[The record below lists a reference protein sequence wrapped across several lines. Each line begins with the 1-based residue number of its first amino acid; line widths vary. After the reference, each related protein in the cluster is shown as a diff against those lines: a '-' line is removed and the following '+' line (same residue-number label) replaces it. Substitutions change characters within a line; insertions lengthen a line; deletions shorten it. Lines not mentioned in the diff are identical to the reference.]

1 MASIS
6 PLSDQQMQ
14 HNETQRQHNDGNKEQ
29 KSIGNKYKSR
39 SVNPV
44 YLHSDNMKENIPG
57 TNTWNDRDDITTVIK
72 QMIREYCEP
81 HAKKFDHLDKMEKL
95 S

>member
-1 MASIS
+1 
-6 PLSDQQMQ
+6 
-14 HNETQRQHNDGNKEQ
+14 
-29 KSIGNKYKSR
+29 
-39 SVNPV
+39 
-44 YLHSDNMKENIPG
+44 MKENIPG

-95 S
+95 LKDSNCQSHSTSLNLLFYPLSGAFYKEISV

>member
-1 MASIS
+1 
-6 PLSDQQMQ
+6 
-14 HNETQRQHNDGNKEQ
+14 
-29 KSIGNKYKSR
+29 
-39 SVNPV
+39 
-44 YLHSDNMKENIPG
+44 MKENIPV

-81 HAKKFDHLDKMEKL
+81 YAKKFDRLDKMEKL